1 MIRRLEELEEVLG
14 VLHSVENTDMGLI
27 AVIGKISVLL
37 PDELAESLLGLVGEK
52 VAIPLLDGY
61 HMRCIN
67 KEMHK
72 VSPQRGSAGSCSAD
86 LELLLNKVTAKME

>member
-1 MIRRLEELEEVLG
+1 MALTLHEAYRLSEYEEVLG

-37 PDELAESLLGLVGEK
+37 SDELTENLLGLVGEK
-52 VAIPLLDGY
+52 VAILRLDGY

-72 VSPQRGSAGSCSAD
+72 VISQKAAQGVAAQI
-86 LELLLNKVTAKME
+86 